1 MVKHTQTIRWLLPTN
16 CLILFDHFVG
26 LALKGLSNV
35 FLKVHKITLIM
46 VLWFIIL
53 VNSVCCCCCFRN
65 DRGKV
70 FKNEPSKI
78 YGRQPLKNL
87 KRMVCFCKGCLPQ
100 ILLGPFLN
108 TWSQIYYVK

>member
-26 LALKGLSNV
+26 LVLKGLTNA

-53 VNSVCCCCCFRN
+53 VNSFVVV
-65 DRGKV
+65 V
-70 FKNEPSKI
+70 FATIGAKYS
-78 YGRQPLKNL
+78 
-87 KRMVCFCKGCLPQ
+87 RMNQ
-100 ILLGPFLN
+100 
-108 TWSQIYYVK
+108 VKYMEDSL